1 MYQNYVFQNFKQL
14 DHYRLPSSAVPEYL
28 HGRPPSVVKHCLI
41 RKTKSNKY
49 TQDAVKHAKTP
60 GEFYVIKDTKK
71 HTLNFGTSNNS
82 TVACSCKDWKK
93 WHIPCKHFFAVFRWV
108 PEWNWNSMPH
118 EYRNSAYLSTDNSAI
133 EEYLAMRGVCDFN
146 ESVSDD
152 AGVSSS
158 KQFHGDDVSGS
169 VIHNEVTSDPVPTK
183 RVRKSM
189 CI

>member
-60 GEFYVIKDTKK
+60 GESYVIKDTKK

-82 TVACSCKDWKK
+82 IVACSCKDWKK
-93 WHIPCKHFFAVFRWV
+93 WHIPCKHFLLYSAGYQSGIGIVCHMNTETV
-108 PEWNWNSMPH
+108 PICP
-118 EYRNSAYLSTDNSAI
+118 LIIQQLKSTWQCK
-133 EEYLAMRGVCDFN
+133 EF
-146 ESVSDD
+146 
-152 AGVSSS
+152 
-158 KQFHGDDVSGS
+158 
-169 VIHNEVTSDPVPTK
+169 VTSMNLSVMMQGFLLVSNFMVMMLVVVLFTM
-183 RVRKSM
+183 R
-189 CI
+189 